1 MGVFLAWEVAPTA
14 KQDLFI
20 SLEPIDNDQ
29 PAHRYLCPTPTA
41 SCHAD
46 MHLSQPSP
54 MSGRMR
60 QAGLEN
66 CSHISISAHIVRL
79 GDPVTASCT
88 VSQSCSH
95 LDPEPR
101 ILWRLGTEL
110 LQQQGRQQRQPDGSQ
125 KSTVTLPYLN
135 STHTFLLCYLNWSNS
150 LQLLNQAEL
159 WAGYPP
165 ATPSNLSCLMNLT
178 SNSLI
183 CQWEPGPESHLP
195 TNFTLK
201 SFKSRGDCQ
210 TQEDTIKDCVPAA
223 GQSYCSIPRKHL
235 LLYQNMVIW
244 VQAENALGTSL
255 SPQLC
260 LDPMDVVKL
269 EPPTLLALDPNPEV
283 ALPQPDCLWLRWE
296 PWKPSLYMNQKCEL
310 RYRPQLGEASWAQVG
325 PLPSSTV
332 QYELCGLRPATAY
345 VLQMRCIR
353 WPLPGPWSSWSPS
366 LELQT
371 AQGAPIVR
379 LDTWWRQRQLDP
391 KTTGVQLFWK
401 PTPLE
406 EASGQ
411 IQGYLLSWSPAGH
424 AGPVLPLCNT
434 TELSCTFRLP
444 LGPGEVSLVAYNRAG
459 TSHPSPVV
467 FLESTGP
474 APARLRAMARNPQC
488 LWVGWDPPSPVPQ
501 GYVIE
506 WDLSP
511 PSPSSSNTTWRL
523 ESNGSI
529 TETLLQENIRPFQLY
544 EITVTPLYQGTM
556 GHPKNVYVYSQEMA
570 PPRMPVLHLKHI
582 GKTWAQLE
590 WVPEASELGKIPLTH
605 YTVFCTNTQ
614 DQSFSTV
621 LNASSHD
628 FVLRD
633 LKPSTLYHVHLM
645 ATSQAGATN
654 STILTLMTLAQGE
667 SELHIFLGAFGIL
680 LLLILLYGL
689 AWLCCSPR
697 KNPLWPNV
705 PDPAHSSLGSWV
717 STTMAEETFQL
728 PSLRDPSITSI
739 TKITMLEEEK
749 KQPGPWESSDS
760 SETCGLPTLVQAYV
774 LQRDP
779 RASSTQ
785 SQPQPGTSDQ
795 VFYGQVLGSSTTP
808 GPGHYIR
815 CDSTQPLLEGLTP
828 SPKSYENLWFQ
839 TIPLRMPGSP
849 SPNQEDDCVFGPLL
863 DFPLLQGL
871 RVHGVEGLGGF

>member
-1 MGVFLAWEVAPTA
+1 MAGLGACSLTRAALIILFLPR
-14 KQDLFI
+14 
-20 SLEPIDNDQ
+20 S
-29 PAHRYLCPTPTA
+29 
-41 SCHAD
+41 
-46 MHLSQPSP
+46 
-54 MSGRMR
+54 
-60 QAGLEN
+60 LEN
-66 CSHISISAHIVRL
+66 CGHISISAHVMRL

-88 VSQSCSH
+88 VTQSCSH
-95 LDPEPR
+95 LDPEPQ
-101 ILWRLGTEL
+101 ILWKLGAEL
-110 LQQQGRQQRQPDGSQ
+110 LQHRGRQQSHPDGSQ
-125 KSTVTLPYLN
+125 KSTITLPHLN

-150 LQLLNQAEL
+150 LQLLDQAEL

-165 ATPSNLSCLMNLT
+165 AMPSNLSCLMNLT

-183 CQWEPGPESHLP
+183 CQWEPGPDTHLP

-210 TQEDTIKDCVPAA
+210 TQEDPIKDCVPAA
-223 GQSYCSIPRKHL
+223 GQSSCSIPRKHL

-269 EPPTLLALDPNPEV
+269 EPPTLMALDPNPEM

-296 PWKPSLYMNQKCEL
+296 PWKPSIYMDQKCEL
-310 RYRPQLGEASWAQVG
+310 RYRPQLREASWAQVA
-325 PLPSSTV
+325 PLPSSTTR
-332 QYELCGLRPATAY
+332 YELCGLRPATTYA
-345 VLQMRCIR
+345 LQMRCIR
-353 WPLPGPWSSWSPS
+353 WPLPGHWSTWSPS

-371 AQGAPIVR
+371 TQGAPIVR

-391 KTTGVQLFWK
+391 KTKQVQLFWK

-406 EASGQ
+406 EDSGQ
-411 IQGYLLSWSPAGH
+411 IQGYLLSWSTPGH
-424 AGPVLPLCNT
+424 AGPVLLLCNT
-434 TELSCTFRLP
+434 TELSCTFQLP
-444 LGPGEVSLVAYNRAG
+444 SGAGEVTLVAYNRAG
-459 TSHPSPVV
+459 TSHPTPVV
-467 FLESTGP
+467 FLESKGP
-474 APARLRAMARNPQC
+474 ALARLHAMARDPQC
-488 LWVGWDPPSPVPQ
+488 LWVGWEAPSPVPQ

-506 WDLSP
+506 WGLSP
-511 PSPSSSNTTWRL
+511 PSPSSTNMTWRL
-523 ESNGSI
+523 EPNGSI

-544 EITVTPLYQGTM
+544 EITVTPLYQSTM

-570 PPRMPVLHLKHI
+570 PPRTPVLHLKHI

-590 WVPEASELGKIPLTH
+590 WVPEPSELGKSPLTH
-605 YTVFCTNTQ
+605 YTVFCTNMQ
-614 DQSFSTV
+614 DQSFSTI
-621 LNASSHD
+621 LNASFHG
-628 FVLRD
+628 FVLHG

-654 STILTLMTLAQGE
+654 STSLTLMTLAQGE
-667 SELHIFLGAFGIL
+667 SELHIFLGVFGIL
-680 LLLILLYGL
+680 VLLILLCGT
-689 AWLCCSPR
+689 AWLCCSPSR

-728 PSLRDPSITSI
+728 PSLRDPSMTSI
-739 TKITMLEEEK
+739 TKITVLEEEEK
-749 KQPGPWESSDS
+749 KQLGPWESSDS

-774 LQRDP
+774 LQKDP
-779 RASSTQ
+779 RAASTQ

-808 GPGHYIR
+808 GPGPYIR
-815 CDSTQPLLEGLTP
+815 CDSTQPLLGGLTP

-839 TIPLRMPGSP
+839 TSPLRMPVSP
-849 SPNQEDDCVFGPLL
+849 SQNQEDDCVFGPLL

-871 RVHGVEGLGGF
+871 RVHGVEGLAGF